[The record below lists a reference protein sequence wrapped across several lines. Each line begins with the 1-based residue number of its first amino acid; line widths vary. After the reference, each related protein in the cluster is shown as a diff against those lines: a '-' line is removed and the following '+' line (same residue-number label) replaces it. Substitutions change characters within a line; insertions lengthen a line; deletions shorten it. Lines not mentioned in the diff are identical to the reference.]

1 MLSKMDQYVIDR
13 VRDKRIEHG
22 WSQAD
27 LAYAAGF
34 TPAFIGIV
42 ESPKNDKKYNL
53 RQLNIFARV
62 FNCSPKEFLPDI
74 AFPPDEQE
82 KTNL

>member
-1 MLSKMDQYVIDR
+1 MLSEIDQYAIDR
-13 VRDKRIEHG
+13 VKEKRLKRG
-22 WSQAD
+22 MSQAD

-42 ESPKNDKKYNL
+42 ESPINDKKYNL

-62 FNCSPKEFLPDI
+62 FNCSPKDFLPNI
-74 AFPPDEQE
+74 AFPPDEKE
-82 KTNL
+82 KAKM

>member
-1 MLSKMDQYVIDR
+1 MLSKIDQYAIDCI
-13 VRDKRIEHG
+13 RDKRIKRG

-53 RQLNIFARV
+53 RQLNIFANI
-62 FNCSPKEFLPDI
+62 FNCSPKDFLPDV
-74 AFPPDEQE
+74 AFPL
-82 KTNL
+82 NV